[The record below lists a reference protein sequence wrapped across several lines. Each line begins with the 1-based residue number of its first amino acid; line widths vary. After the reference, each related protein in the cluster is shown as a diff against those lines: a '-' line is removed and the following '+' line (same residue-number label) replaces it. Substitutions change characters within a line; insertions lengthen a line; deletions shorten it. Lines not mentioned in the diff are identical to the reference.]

1 MVLCTYS
8 DLLVARGDAS
18 MYVLGAG
25 FAAGGKAR
33 SQHKKPRELP

>member
-1 MVLCTYS
+1 
-8 DLLVARGDAS
+8 

-25 FAAGGKAR
+25 FAASGKAR